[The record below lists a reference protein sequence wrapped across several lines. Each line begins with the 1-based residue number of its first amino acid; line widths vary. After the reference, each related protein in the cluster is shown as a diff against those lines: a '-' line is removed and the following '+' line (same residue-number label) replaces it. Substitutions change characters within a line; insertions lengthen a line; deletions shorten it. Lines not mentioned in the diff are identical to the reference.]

1 MLTDFLVRSGT
12 EVSTFTTSFQ
22 YCLEFLASGIRQERE
37 IKHIQI
43 GNEEIKLSLLVEDE
57 IIQKLQRNFYVCKKG
72 TTRTN

>member
-12 EVSTFTTSFQ
+12 EVSTFTSFQ

-57 IIQKLQRNFYVCKKG
+57 IIQKLQRNFYVRKKG